1 MIHENPILSTRYY
14 TLTDKLELTRSMK
27 TVISN
32 SRVEPVKMGTMAQP
46 ADIFHL
52 SKKGDSVM
60 SIKLWL
66 DNTENDINQ
75 VDDHWFTP
83 LHWAAR
89 YGHKQVV
96 ELLIDRGARVSAKN
110 RGDDT
115 PLHNACQCGHL
126 EIAKTL
132 IRHKATLS
140 LLNERNEHGNSP
152 LHYACFGNYR

>member
-1 MIHENPILSTRYY
+1 
-14 TLTDKLELTRSMK
+14 MK
-27 TVISN
+27 TVIFH
-32 SRVEPVKMGTMAQP
+32 SRVEAPVDKMGTMAQP

-126 EIAKTL
+126 EIAKTM
-132 IRHKATLS
+132 IRHKATLT

>member
-1 MIHENPILSTRYY
+1 MQ
-14 TLTDKLELTRSMK
+14 
-27 TVISN
+27 VIFDP
-32 SRVEPVKMGTMAQP
+32 RVEKVKMAMMGAQQP
-46 ADIFHL
+46 VDIFHL

-66 DNTENDINQ
+66 DNTENDVNQVTSQIFDAVVTVLLQ

-96 ELLIDRGARVSAKN
+96 ELLLDRGARVSAKN

-126 EIAKTL
+126 EIVKTL
-132 IRHKATLS
+132 MRHKTTLS

>member
-1 MIHENPILSTRYY
+1 MQ
-14 TLTDKLELTRSMK
+14 
-27 TVISN
+27 VIFDP
-32 SRVEPVKMGTMAQP
+32 RVEKVKMAMMGAQQP

-66 DNTENDINQ
+66 DNTENDVNQ
-75 VDDHWFTP
+75 VISPIFNVVVTILPKVDDHWFTP

-132 IRHKATLS
+132 MRHKATLS

>member
-1 MIHENPILSTRYY
+1 
-14 TLTDKLELTRSMK
+14 MK
-27 TVISN
+27 TVIFN

-83 LHWAAR
+83 LHWAAMFGLETTGQILITAKVGLR
-89 YGHKQVV
+89 VV
-96 ELLIDRGARVSAKN
+96 ETGMGRVLAVDDAFLGARLCLWSDVCCDPSN
-110 RGDDT
+110 RLT
-115 PLHNACQCGHL
+115 S
-126 EIAKTL
+126 TL
-132 IRHKATLS
+132 RRRAGRRLFT
-140 LLNERNEHGNSP
+140 
-152 LHYACFGNYR
+152 